1 MDNMSVHKK
10 LMEARVKLH
19 SMELKKSGENKFAG
33 YRYFELGDFIPQ
45 TMQIFNDLGLC
56 SVISFDTD
64 YATMLITDVE
74 DGTVIAIKS
83 PMAEAS
89 LKGAHPIQ
97 NLGAAESYQRR
108 YLWLNAMEITES
120 DVIDASPRPES
131 KPVAKPVEKVEKP
144 RPPAEIEGAVGSW
157 SIKTTLS
164 PEGSVD
170 NWLVVVNDAV
180 LAGLAMANK
189 EDDVMQIFKQN
200 KQLFDS
206 IKAADAEYFKDL
218 MAKFTETK
226 NKLKGN

>member
-1 MDNMSVHKK
+1 MSVHKK

>member
-1 MDNMSVHKK
+1 MSVHKK

-33 YRYFELGDFIPQ
+33 YLYFELGDFIPQ
-45 TMQIFNDLGLC
+45 TMQIFNELGIC
-56 SVISFDTD
+56 SVISFDTE
-64 YATMLITDVE
+64 YATMTITDVE
-74 DGTVIAIKS
+74 DGTVIVIRS

-108 YLWLNAMEITES
+108 YLWLNAMEITEN
-120 DVIDASPRPES
+120 DIIDASPKAETRP
-131 KPVAKPVEKVEKP
+131 AAKP
-144 RPPAEIEGAVGSW
+144 RPPAEIESSGDW
-157 SIKTTLS
+157 SIKTTLT

-170 NWLVVVNDAV
+170 EWLVVVNDAV

-189 EDDVMQIFKQN
+189 EDDVMQIFKKN

-206 IKAADAEYFKDL
+206 IKAADPDYFKDL
-218 MAKFTETK
+218 MTKFTETK

>member
-1 MDNMSVHKK
+1 MSVHKK

-45 TMQIFNDLGLC
+45 TMQIFNELGIC
-56 SVISFDTD
+56 SVISFDTE
-64 YATMLITDVE
+64 YATMTITDVE
-74 DGTVIAIKS
+74 DGTVIVIRS

-108 YLWLNAMEITES
+108 YLWLNAMEITEN
-120 DVIDASPRPES
+120 DIIDASPQV
-131 KPVAKPVEKVEKP
+131 KDKPVEKVEKP

>member
-1 MDNMSVHKK
+1 MSVHKK

-45 TMQIFNDLGLC
+45 TMQIFNELGLC

-157 SIKTTLS
+157 SIKTTRS

-170 NWLVVVNDAV
+170 NWLVVVNAAG